1 MLVDHKERLRHRGS
15 MIYAIYRGSSVFYD
29 RAYGCRI
36 VDPMA
41 NDILNPR
48 VMVSMIIDVGT
59 LIIRT
64 VDLSTVIMI
73 SNA

>member
-1 MLVDHKERLRHRGS
+1 
-15 MIYAIYRGSSVFYD
+15 
-29 RAYGCRI
+29 
-36 VDPMA
+36 MA